1 MLRLLLFLTD
11 LGGVRGL
18 ALRGRRTAGAFAM
31 ANRAGVV
38 GVLVLSGEATEED
51 VAALPADALQ
61 TPDVI
66 VGSVDELLR

>member
-1 MLRLLLFLTD
+1 MVGDRLYTD
-11 LGGVRGL
+11 I
-18 ALRGRRTAGAFAM
+18 AM